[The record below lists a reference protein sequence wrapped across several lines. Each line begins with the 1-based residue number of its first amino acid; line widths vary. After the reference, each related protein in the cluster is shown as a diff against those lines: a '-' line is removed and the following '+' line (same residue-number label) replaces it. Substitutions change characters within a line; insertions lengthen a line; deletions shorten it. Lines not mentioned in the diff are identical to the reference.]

1 MAHPKVRTLVSAI
14 VSAILAGGASAAAT
28 RAAAEPSAAPHP
40 PVPVKPLPLKTYAG
54 LAAPESVLYDAAG
67 DRYLVSNVNGRPLEA
82 DGNGFISVL
91 SPEGKVV
98 ELKWIAGGKNGA
110 KLNAPKGLAIA
121 GGLLYVADLT
131 VIHLF
136 DARTGAPR
144 GELAVPG
151 ATSLSGVVA
160 APDGKV
166 YVTDAGP
173 PTGRLDGVGTEAI
186 YVIQAGR
193 IRRLAEGNELG
204 RPHALAWTARGP
216 VVASFGSGEV
226 YRLDGRGGRRQV
238 TRLPAGGLA
247 GVVAAGDSLL
257 VASWQSSSVYR
268 GRLGGKFDVAFAGQ
282 ASPADLG
289 YDAKRGRLLVPH
301 FEEGTVDVFELR

>member
-1 MAHPKVRTLVSAI
+1 M
-14 VSAILAGGASAAAT
+14 
-28 RAAAEPSAAPHP
+28 
-40 PVPVKPLPLKTYAG
+40 
-54 LAAPESVLYDAAG
+54 
-67 DRYLVSNVNGRPLEA
+67 SNVNGRPLDA

-91 SPEGKVV
+91 SPAGAIV
-98 ELKWIAGGKNGA
+98 ELKWIAGGQKGA
-110 KLNAPKGLAIA
+110 KLDAPKGLAIT
-121 GGLLYVADLT
+121 GGLLYVADLEA
-131 VIHLF
+131 VRIF
-136 DARTGAPR
+136 DAKTGAPR
-144 GELAVPG
+144 GEIAVPD

-173 PTGRLDGVGTEAI
+173 PTGRLDGAGTEGV
-186 YVIQAGR
+186 YVIERGR
-193 IRRLAEGNELG
+193 IRRVANGDKLG
-204 RPHALAWTARGP
+204 RPHALAWTAGGP

-226 YRLDGRGGRRQV
+226 YRLDARGGRRQV

-268 GRLGGKFDVAFAGQ
+268 GKLGGRFEVAFAGQ

-301 FEEGTVDVFELR
+301 FEEGTVDVFDLR

>member
-1 MAHPKVRTLVSAI
+1 
-14 VSAILAGGASAAAT
+14 
-28 RAAAEPSAAPHP
+28 
-40 PVPVKPLPLKTYAG
+40 
-54 LAAPESVLYDAAG
+54 LAAPERVLYDAAG

-91 SPEGKVV
+91 SPGGDIVD
-98 ELKWIAGGKNGA
+98 LKWIAGGKKGA
-110 KLNAPKGLAIA
+110 KLNAPKGLAIT
-121 GGLLYVADLT
+121 GGLLYVADLEA
-131 VIHLF
+131 VRIF
-136 DARTGAPR
+136 DAKTGAPR
-144 GELAVPG
+144 GEIAVPD
-151 ATSLSGVVA
+151 ATSLSGVAA

-173 PTGRLDGVGTEAI
+173 PTGRLDGAGTEGV
-186 YVIQAGR
+186 YVIEKGR
-193 IRRLAEGNELG
+193 IRRVADGDQLG
-204 RPHALAWTARGP
+204 RPHALAWTAGGP

-226 YRLDGRGGRRQV
+226 YRLDARGSRRQV

-257 VASWQSSSVYR
+257 VTSWQSSSVYR
-268 GRLGGKFDVAFAGQ
+268 GKLGGRFEVAFAGQ
-282 ASPADLG
+282 TSPADLG